1 MNILIINKFLYPRG
15 GDAIIALGT
24 GRLLEERG
32 HRVAFWGMDHPLN
45 PEYPLKENFVTQVD
59 YDKPGGILKQL
70 KTASNLIY
78 SREATRKLKKVLLA
92 EKPDIVHL
100 HNFAHQI
107 SPSVLD
113 VLKEFEIP
121 SVMTVHDFKLVCAAY
136 SLLVRGRIC
145 EKCAGGRHYHCFLN
159 KCAKNSR
166 TKSLL
171 STAEMYLH
179 HQILHSYDKI
189 NFFISP
195 SKFHLN
201 KIGEMGFKGP
211 MVHLPNFV
219 ELDGYMPAYA
229 SEEDSI
235 VYFGRLIEEKGLL
248 SLLEAMKEIDGIT
261 LKVLGDGPQREV
273 LEARARNLGL
283 ENIQFLGYRTGDDL
297 KNEIKKSK
305 FFILPSLCYENNP
318 RSIIEGFALG
328 KPAVASAIG
337 GIPELVKDQITGLTF
352 RAGDVGDLA
361 AKIKF
366 LVKAPDQV
374 EEMGKRARVY
384 VEEELTADKYYQG
397 LMEIYRQARL
407 S

>member
-1 MNILIINKFLYPRG
+1 
-15 GDAIIALGT
+15 
-24 GRLLEERG
+24 
-32 HRVAFWGMDHPLN
+32 
-45 PEYPLKENFVTQVD
+45 
-59 YDKPGGILKQL
+59 
-70 KTASNLIY
+70 
-78 SREATRKLKKVLLA
+78 
-92 EKPDIVHL
+92 
-100 HNFAHQI
+100 
-107 SPSVLD
+107 
-113 VLKEFEIP
+113 
-121 SVMTVHDFKLVCAAY
+121 
-136 SLLVRGRIC
+136 
-145 EKCAGGRHYHCFLN
+145 
-159 KCAKNSR
+159 
-166 TKSLL
+166 
-171 STAEMYLH
+171 MYLH

-261 LKVLGDGPQREV
+261 LKILGDGPQREV

-397 LMEIYRQARL
+397 LTEIYRQARL